1 MTGKPPEPK
10 SISDAK
16 KVFNHTAPE
25 SVATIDD
32 YMVVTELR
40 ALKETRAELD
50 RQVNEKQLEIMK
62 IIGDKETLVNT
73 AGFELVTWKKSKPTT
88 YLNAKK
94 LADKDP
100 DIYLKYLKQRD
111 GSRRFVLKKEEI
123 V

>member
-1 MTGKPPEPK
+1 
-10 SISDAK
+10 
-16 KVFNHTAPE
+16 
-25 SVATIDD
+25 
-32 YMVVTELR
+32 
-40 ALKETRAELD
+40 
-50 RQVNEKQLEIMK
+50 MK